1 MDYSQKKA
9 KQKYLYDKPDV
20 LTDKQTIRNRKKD
33 ISKYNRVIE
42 KEIIEEEYNDYL
54 NIEEYNDSCYDD
66 FEEYGG
72 FDEYMLRK
80 EIDLDNLPEGVTF
93 EDHGCDGINHEKEY
107 SEEYDAMYCRNCDTW
122 LEIKCNDDDCE
133 FCSKRP
139 ERPSEA

>member
-9 KQKYLYDKPDV
+9 KQKYLYNKPDV

-33 ISKYNRVIE
+33 IAKYNRVIE

-72 FDEYMLRK
+72 FDEYMIWN
-80 EIDLDNLPEGVTF
+80 EIDLDNLPEG
-93 EDHGCDGINHEKEY
+93 I
-107 SEEYDAMYCRNCDTW
+107 S
-122 LEIKCNDDDCE
+122 LDC
-133 FCSKRP
+133 
-139 ERPSEA
+139 